1 MRRLLNDP
9 LFLKTPKGVVPT
21 ERAKELEAPIRDV
34 LARVRTVI
42 STAEPFDPARS
53 RRRFTIGTADGFSV
67 FLPPLLDEIA
77 RTAPGID
84 LVVRHMQMETA
95 LSDLDGRLIDVA
107 IAPFYEL
114 PARFAAQRLYEDDF
128 VIAAQSRHPFLK
140 NPTLENYCRMQHLL
154 VAPRGDPSG
163 IVDELL
169 ESRGLSRRVAL
180 AVPNFMLALDLLTKT
195 QLVCVLPK
203 RFVERHAE
211 RFAVATASCRWISA
225 RPPFRRWRRRQR
237 SWTAASF
244 GSSMCLGE
252 PTDVQFRNACY
263 SINDPE
269 SFGTRAGED
278 AHRPLDGRQAKE
290 APGDDWKGWW
300 PDDDGGD
307 DDGGSP
313 APQNRRRPDVNRA
326 AVGLAGSAAAP
337 ITTLSSSSWA
347 HSPRSIQGNRFER
360 RFCYGD
366 SEGES
371 GFKRQYRTFVWLI
384 NDKGLRHAAERNLSR
399 ILELSPSSGDPAAW
413 VSDGLRA
420 VKIVPSPQL

>member
-1 MRRLLNDP
+1 MNRYDFTIMLNEIDLSRADLNLLVLFETVFDERNVGRAAERLNLSASAVSHGLGRLRRLLNDP

-203 RFVERHAE
+203 RFVEMHAE
-211 RFAVATASCRWISA
+211 RFAVATAK
-225 RPPFRRWRRRQR
+225 
-237 SWTAASF
+237 
-244 GSSMCLGE
+244 L
-252 PTDVQFRNACY
+252 
-263 SINDPE
+263 
-269 SFGTRAGED
+269 
-278 AHRPLDGRQAKE
+278 PLDLGAPTIQAV
-290 APGDDWKGWW
+290 APKAALM
-300 PDDDGGD
+300 DGG
-307 DDGGSP
+307 
-313 APQNRRRPDVNRA
+313 
-326 AVGLAGSAAAP
+326 L
-337 ITTLSSSSWA
+337 
-347 HSPRSIQGNRFER
+347 
-360 RFCYGD
+360 
-366 SEGES
+366 
-371 GFKRQYRTFVWLI
+371 VWLL
-384 NDKGLRHAAERNLSR
+384 DVLGRTH
-399 ILELSPSSGDPAAW
+399 
-413 VSDGLRA
+413 
-420 VKIVPSPQL
+420 